1 MGTSVV
7 VQWLGLCT
15 FTAGGPGS
23 TPAQGTKIPH
33 AAIKKIGEK
42 KQLRTE
48 PSEWLNQTLQLST
61 DIMYLSLVSSAMAQ
75 LSCTKQLGW
84 TFLLEYLW
92 TALKLLSP

>member
-42 KQLRTE
+42 NPTTQDRAERMIKSDFTVK
-48 PSEWLNQTLQLST
+48 
-61 DIMYLSLVSSAMAQ
+61 Y
-75 LSCTKQLGW
+75 
-84 TFLLEYLW
+84 
-92 TALKLLSP
+92 